1 MAIDLYQQEAPKDF
15 SPCTVFAHRTLVQFV
30 DSRKDLTAQSYRF
43 FVEHAYN
50 QFFRH
55 EAFHQSASARTKARD
70 LRAGDFHTSTKLGG
84 YVWVANTSKIS
95 HVPKYQ
101 AYDVDMEEDDDED
114 ETQFLPSLQVIVR
127 PQEKPRN
134 ERGVSSLQKE
144 ETPQDAAVSSDDDEI
159 ILTDLA
165 RR

>member
-1 MAIDLYQQEAPKDF
+1 
-15 SPCTVFAHRTLVQFV
+15 
-30 DSRKDLTAQSYRF
+30 
-43 FVEHAYN
+43 
-50 QFFRH
+50 
-55 EAFHQSASARTKARD
+55 
-70 LRAGDFHTSTKLGG
+70 
-84 YVWVANTSKIS
+84 
-95 HVPKYQ
+95 
-101 AYDVDMEEDDDED
+101 MEEDDDED